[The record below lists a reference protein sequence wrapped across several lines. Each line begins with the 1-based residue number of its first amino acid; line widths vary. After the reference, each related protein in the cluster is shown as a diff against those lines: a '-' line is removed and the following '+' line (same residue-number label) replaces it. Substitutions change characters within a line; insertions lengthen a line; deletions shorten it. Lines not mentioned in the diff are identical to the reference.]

1 MSTVSVVIV
10 THEHAGAIEQTIEAL
25 LRELTADD
33 ELIVVDNG
41 SRDGTADV
49 VAGAAPI
56 ARLLRQRENV
66 GFPAAANAGAA
77 LAEGE
82 LIVLLNP
89 DTVVAPG
96 WGAAIR
102 RPLDDGRGWAAWMGL
117 VTAGGGEFV
126 NSAEGVVHFTAI
138 SWAGGDGEP
147 ISAAPSA
154 PREVGFASGA
164 CLAVPAGGWR
174 DCGGLDGDFFLYHE
188 DVDLS
193 LRLRLAGGVIGV
205 EPAARADHDY
215 AFAKGA
221 LKWRLL
227 ERNRWATIVRT
238 YPGAL
243 LAVTLPALLATELA
257 LVVVAA
263 TGGWLGQKLLAW
275 GDVWRALPRLL
286 RERREIQAR
295 RAVSARAF
303 SDHLTADLDSRHL
316 GRAAD
321 SPALNRALRLYWRV
335 ARALLR

>member
-1 MSTVSVVIV
+1 VSTVSVVIV
-10 THEHAGAIEQTIEAL
+10 THEHAGAIAATIGAL

-33 ELIVVDNG
+33 ELIVVDNA
-41 SRDGTADV
+41 SSDGTADV

-56 ARLLRQRENV
+56 ARLLRQGENI

-77 LAEGE
+77 LAEGD

-102 RPLDDGRGWAAWMGL
+102 RPLEDRRGWSAWQGL
-117 VTAGGGEFV
+117 VTTSGGERV
-126 NSAEGVVHFTAI
+126 NSAEGVVHFTGI
-138 SWAGGDGEP
+138 SWAGGDGQP
-147 ISAAPSA
+147 VAAAPSQ
-154 PREVGFASGA
+154 PREVAFASGA
-164 CLAVPAGGWR
+164 CLAIPAAVWAE
-174 DCGGLDGDFFLYHE
+174 CGGLDGDFFLYHE

-193 LRLRLAGGVIGV
+193 LRLRLAGGVVGV

-275 GDVWRALPRLL
+275 GDVLRSLPRLL

-295 RAVSARAF
+295 RTISARAF
-303 SDHLTADLDSRHL
+303 SGHMTADLDSQHL
-316 GRAAD
+316 GRAAR
-321 SPALNRALRLYWRV
+321 SPGLNRALRLYWRA